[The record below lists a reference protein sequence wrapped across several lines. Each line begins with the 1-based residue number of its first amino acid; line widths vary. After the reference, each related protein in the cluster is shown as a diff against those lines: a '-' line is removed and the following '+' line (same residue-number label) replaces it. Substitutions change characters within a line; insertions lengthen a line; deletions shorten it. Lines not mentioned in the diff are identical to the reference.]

1 MRCKSCDK
9 ILEDFELSKL
19 DKIAGVAVELCS
31 DCMYDSNM
39 ALLGLDEEEG
49 SYMIEPDLDQ
59 LVLTDSFTIE

>member
-1 MRCKSCDK
+1 MRCKSCNK
-9 ILEDFELSKL
+9 IMEDFELSKL

-39 ALLGLDEEEG
+39 ALLGPDEEDG
-49 SYMIEPDLDQ
+49 SYIIEPDLDQ

>member
-1 MRCKSCDK
+1 MRCKSCNK
-9 ILEDFELSKL
+9 IMEDFELSKL

-39 ALLGLDEEEG
+39 ALLGLDEEDG

>member
-39 ALLGLDEEEG
+39 ALLGLDEEDG
-49 SYMIEPDLDQ
+49 SYIIEPDLDQ

>member
-1 MRCKSCDK
+1 M
-9 ILEDFELSKL
+9 EDFELSKL

>member
-1 MRCKSCDK
+1 M
-9 ILEDFELSKL
+9 EDFELSKL

-39 ALLGLDEEEG
+39 ALLGLDEEDG
-49 SYMIEPDLDQ
+49 SYIIEPDLDQ